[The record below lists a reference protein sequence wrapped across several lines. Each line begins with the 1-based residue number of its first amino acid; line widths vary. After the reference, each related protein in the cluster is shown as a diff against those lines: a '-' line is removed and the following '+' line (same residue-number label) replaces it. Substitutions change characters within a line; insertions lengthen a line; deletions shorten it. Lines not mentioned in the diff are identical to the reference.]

1 MMPLYKL
8 LVDFAKK
15 KDKSKEEKE
24 KKLTQSKCDIFAN

>member
-15 KDKSKEEKE
+15 KDKSKEEK
-24 KKLTQSKCDIFAN
+24 KKKIDAKQM